1 MKRENE
7 EWVVGLDEDHFNCD
21 DTYPS
26 KEEAIKAGREELMNA
41 EPYNPESYTSYSEVF
56 HDDIDDDVICFYVG
70 RITSPCPKVYADD
83 IIQDLTD
90 RAYAIYEEC
99 QVNKFCNGELLT
111 KFSKEWR
118 DDSKWAVF
126 VKYFDVYEF
135 KVKPFKPV
143 GGETYWIVT
152 ADGRVLDKTFVP
164 DNTFDCSNRA
174 IGNCFKTKESAEMH
188 KEEMMKILKGEDDE

>member
-1 MKRENE
+1 MKT
-7 EWVVGLDEDHFNCD
+7 L
-21 DTYPS
+21 
-26 KEEAIKAGREELMNA
+26 KEEVIKMLMDRIGVAEDEEFEARLA
-41 EPYNPESYTSYSEVF
+41 S
-56 HDDIDDDVICFYVG
+56 G
-70 RITSPCPKVYADD
+70 
-83 IIQDLTD
+83 
-90 RAYAIYEEC
+90 EC
-99 QVNKFCNGELLT
+99 EVNKFCNGELLT

-118 DDSKWAVF
+118 DDLKWAVF

-152 ADGRVLDKTFVP
+152 AGGRVLDKTFVP

-188 KEEMMKILKGEDDE
+188 KEEILKILKGEGHE

>member
-1 MKRENE
+1 MKRIGVAENE
-7 EWVVGLDEDHFNCD
+7 EF
-21 DTYPS
+21 
-26 KEEAIKAGREELMNA
+26 EAQFA
-41 EPYNPESYTSYSEVF
+41 
-56 HDDIDDDVICFYVG
+56 H
-70 RITSPCPKVYADD
+70 
-83 IIQDLTD
+83 
-90 RAYAIYEEC
+90 EEC

-118 DDSKWAVF
+118 DDLKWAVF

-174 IGNCFKTKESAEMH
+174 IGNCFRTKESAEAH
-188 KEEMMKILKGEDDE
+188 REEILKILKGEDDE

>member
-1 MKRENE
+1 MKTLKEEVIKMLMDRIGVVENE
-7 EWVVGLDEDHFNCD
+7 EF
-21 DTYPS
+21 
-26 KEEAIKAGREELMNA
+26 EAQFVSG
-41 EPYNPESYTSYSEVF
+41 
-56 HDDIDDDVICFYVG
+56 
-70 RITSPCPKVYADD
+70 
-83 IIQDLTD
+83 
-90 RAYAIYEEC
+90 EC
-99 QVNKFCNGELLT
+99 EVNKFCNGELLT

-152 ADGRVLDKTFVP
+152 AGGRVLDKTFVP

-188 KEEMMKILKGEDDE
+188 KKEILKILKGEPDE

>member
-1 MKRENE
+1 MKTLKEEVMELLMKRIGVAENE
-7 EWVVGLDEDHFNCD
+7 EF
-21 DTYPS
+21 
-26 KEEAIKAGREELMNA
+26 EAQFA
-41 EPYNPESYTSYSEVF
+41 
-56 HDDIDDDVICFYVG
+56 H
-70 RITSPCPKVYADD
+70 
-83 IIQDLTD
+83 
-90 RAYAIYEEC
+90 EEC

-152 ADGRVLDKTFVP
+152 AGGRVLDKTFVP

-174 IGNCFKTKESAEMH
+174 IGNCFKTKEAAEMH
-188 KEEMMKILKGEDDE
+188 KEEMMKIMKGENDE

>member
-1 MKRENE
+1 MKTLKEEVMELLMKRIGVVEDE
-7 EWVVGLDEDHFNCD
+7 EF
-21 DTYPS
+21 
-26 KEEAIKAGREELMNA
+26 EAQFVNGACE
-41 EPYNPESYTSYSEVF
+41 
-56 HDDIDDDVICFYVG
+56 
-70 RITSPCPKVYADD
+70 
-83 IIQDLTD
+83 
-90 RAYAIYEEC
+90 
-99 QVNKFCNGELLT
+99 VNKFCNGELLT
-111 KFSKEWR
+111 KFSEEWR

-152 ADGRVLDKTFVP
+152 AGGRVLDKTFVP

-188 KEEMMKILKGEDDE
+188 KEEMMKIMKGEDDE

>member
-1 MKRENE
+1 MKTLKEEVIELLMKRIGVVENE
-7 EWVVGLDEDHFNCD
+7 EF
-21 DTYPS
+21 
-26 KEEAIKAGREELMNA
+26 EAQFVNG
-41 EPYNPESYTSYSEVF
+41 
-56 HDDIDDDVICFYVG
+56 
-70 RITSPCPKVYADD
+70 
-83 IIQDLTD
+83 
-90 RAYAIYEEC
+90 EC
-99 QVNKFCNGELLT
+99 EVNKFCNGELLT

-152 ADGRVLDKTFVP
+152 AGGRVLDKTFVP

-188 KEEMMKILKGEDDE
+188 KEEMMKIMKGENDE

>member
-1 MKRENE
+1 MKTLKEEVIELLMKRIGVAENE
-7 EWVVGLDEDHFNCD
+7 EF
-21 DTYPS
+21 
-26 KEEAIKAGREELMNA
+26 EAQFA
-41 EPYNPESYTSYSEVF
+41 
-56 HDDIDDDVICFYVG
+56 H
-70 RITSPCPKVYADD
+70 
-83 IIQDLTD
+83 
-90 RAYAIYEEC
+90 EEC

-111 KFSKEWR
+111 KVNEEWR
-118 DDSKWAVF
+118 DNSMWAVF

-152 ADGRVLDKTFVP
+152 AGGRVLDKTFVP

-188 KEEMMKILKGEDDE
+188 KEEMLKIMKREDDE